1 MRKIFV
7 AAIVGILFINSAMAQ
22 TAAEPN
28 LADVSTLDG
37 IMKAVYDVI
46 SGDAGKPRD
55 WDRFR
60 TLFYKDARLI
70 PTGVNPQTK
79 EIRAT
84 SLAPEDYIKRVEPFF
99 AKEGFYE
106 REKARRVEQFGHITH
121 VFSTYE
127 SFHNLSDKQP
137 FARGINS
144 FQLFNDGKRWW
155 VVTIYWQ
162 QETPEIQ
169 IPKEYLKTKS

>member
-1 MRKIFV
+1 M
-7 AAIVGILFINSAMAQ
+7 
-22 TAAEPN
+22 
-28 LADVSTLDG
+28 
-37 IMKAVYDVI
+37 
-46 SGDAGKPRD
+46 
-55 WDRFR
+55 
-60 TLFYKDARLI
+60 
-70 PTGVNPQTK
+70 
-79 EIRAT
+79 
-84 SLAPEDYIKRVEPFF
+84 
-99 AKEGFYE
+99 
-106 REKARRVEQFGHITH
+106 EQFGHITH

-127 SFHNLSDKQP
+127 SFHSPSDKQP